1 MGTGQ
6 TKWLG
11 GSSRQEFGC
20 PVRAGPDPTLGQ
32 GQGAAR
38 RDVHCGRGHA
48 IWKQRDWPTS
58 VSGLVIVLTLPV
70 NEQEGHRPY
79 LSQSAYPAKGTT
91 VGGRTDDPRRERTRN
106 ALARH
111 RARAGAWQRQRGLPR
126 AGNLADGVLS
136 LAHPAGTLR
145 RRWGPSAAPAGR
157 SGAAGGDPAGGG
169 TAGARDRD

>member
-1 MGTGQ
+1 MHWNRTGA
-6 TKWLG
+6 
-11 GSSRQEFGC
+11 
-20 PVRAGPDPTLGQ
+20 P
-32 GQGAAR
+32 
-38 RDVHCGRGHA
+38 GRGPPDTNRLRRA
-48 IWKQRDWPTS
+48 RELMPGLATR